1 MLGIWATTG
10 DKIRQPV
17 GKEDRH
23 EDPQRFGA
31 ILHGRKA
38 VLQSTMGDQ
47 AWMMLTE
54 KIGVATV
61 TLLG

>member
-17 GKEDRH
+17 GKKTDTKIPALRR
-23 EDPQRFGA
+23 DFAWP
-31 ILHGRKA
+31 KA